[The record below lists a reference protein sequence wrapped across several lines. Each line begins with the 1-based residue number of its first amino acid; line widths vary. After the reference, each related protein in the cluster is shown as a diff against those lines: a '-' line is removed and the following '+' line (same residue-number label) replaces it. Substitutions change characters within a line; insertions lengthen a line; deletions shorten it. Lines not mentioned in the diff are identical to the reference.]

1 VTVAKG
7 FKGHRRSA
15 FRPFR
20 VFLALTIIAALAAAV
35 VLLVVLRHK
44 KPGAEQASGCP
55 DVMMVSIPG
64 TWESSAQQDPMNP
77 TQFPNALL
85 LNVTRPLAA
94 QFDKSRLQVYTVPYI
109 AQFHRPL
116 SNDNNVDYDVSRR
129 NGTDATTKAITEMA
143 GKCAL
148 TDYVIVGFSQG
159 AVIGGDI
166 ASDIGNGRGPVAA
179 DRVLGVTLIADG
191 RRQPGVGQD
200 IGPTP
205 AGEGAEITL
214 HSVPFIPSGMTMTGE
229 RAGGFG
235 VLNDRTNQICG
246 EGDLI
251 CAAPSEAF
259 NPLNLP
265 STIKVLLGGAGEPVH
280 AMYNTTRFWSL
291 DGQPA
296 TVWTRDWASGL
307 IGGAPHPGHG

>member
-1 VTVAKG
+1 MSVA
-7 FKGHRRSA
+7 RRRRRNLIPA
-15 FRPFR
+15 
-20 VFLALTIIAALAAAV
+20 LAIIGALAAAV
-35 VLLVVLRHK
+35 VVLVVLRHK
-44 KPGAEQASGCP
+44 KPGAEPAQGASCP

-64 TWESSAQQDPMNP
+64 TWESSAQQDPLSP
-77 TQFPNALL
+77 AQFPNALL
-85 LNVTRPLAA
+85 LNVTRPLA
-94 QFDKSRLQVYTVPYI
+94 QQYGNDRLQVYTVPYI

-116 SNDNNVDYDVSRR
+116 SNDNEVDYDVSRR
-129 NGTDATTKAITEMA
+129 NGTEATRKAIADMA
-143 GKCAL
+143 AKCPL
-148 TDYVIVGFSQG
+148 TGYVIVGFSQG

-200 IGPTP
+200 IGPSP

-229 RAGGFG
+229 RDGGFG
-235 VLNDRTNQICG
+235 ALNGRTNEICG
-246 EGDLI
+246 QGDLI
-251 CAAPSEAF
+251 CAAPSDAF

-265 STIKVLLGGAGEPVH
+265 TTLKVLLGGAGEPVH
-280 AMYNTTRFWSL
+280 ALYNTTQFWNL

-296 TVWTRDWASGL
+296 TAWARDWAANV
-307 IGGAPHPGHG
+307 IANAPRPPHR